1 MRYRLLLA
9 VLLSQLLG
17 GCATLVDGLARDGVG
32 PHSAYPVQP
41 YFQNRIRSEHA
52 GEHWR
57 RIRFCE
63 SYALEGAPP
72 LHVEFDCRIEPAI
85 VARYRQALADSHR
98 QVMARLHHSML
109 AEFIR
114 IDWPI
119 CVSVVAQGTRFRR
132 YAPAHSCW
140 HFYVPEQPYP
150 DKLLDGLDPEKY
162 STESLFQFL
171 VGVDLYDS
179 VLHEGFHLQTQ
190 QILQAAWRRDP
201 TPFGDRWL
209 NEYLAYMLDHFGV
222 LATTDIVN
230 QQPTTGP
237 VALTENEHYPA
248 RVREACLSG
257 ADAVRSLV
265 GESSQSVSMLGGS
278 LAFWL
283 AEDLETD
290 LNMMPFYWHSEFA
303 ALKTLGLGLEDVLA
317 RIPRCNPDRLVD
329 AFALK
334 QQLLDYDFQQLRAA
348 LPAEDIKPL
357 PGLGEVWRQ
366 IAQHG
371 LPDHDPFAAC
381 RTYGDSP
388 AVQLACTGMVLDQLT
403 LHPWRYRALAQ
414 TSPPLPESAQDYQAR
429 YEALLGDLAA
439 LQGAGMPQAE
449 QPATRYVLDQ
459 DGRYRN
465 PDGHVAD
472 TAAAV
477 NVWPSEDLPS
487 CALQG
492 EQQVQRLSGEHTTLR
507 RCRSAPELGAIWA
520 AQQQSDR
527 VVGIAALVRR
537 QARLVADSA
546 YRAHDEQV
554 LPFVYQDGFPVF
566 QLQHDATRLNV
577 CLDTGSPVSYITR
590 RYRERWGLTPEKL
603 VGMLEPERPD
613 DTRPRRIRLPL
624 LGQTALVRALPN
636 NHYPQCDLIMGADMA
651 GVFSAVELGERELRL
666 WRRPPPAV
674 N

>member
-1 MRYRLLLA
+1 MRYRILLA
-9 VLLSQLLG
+9 FLLSQLLG
-17 GCATLVDGLARDGVG
+17 GCATLVDGLARDERAHHGVFI
-32 PHSAYPVQP
+32 VQP
-41 YFQNRIRSEHA
+41 YFHNTIRSEHA

-63 SYALEGAPP
+63 SYALGGAYP
-72 LHVEFDCRIEPAI
+72 LHVEFDCRIDPAI
-85 VARYRQALADSHR
+85 VARYRASLADSHR
-98 QVMARLHHSML
+98 EVMTRLRHSML

-114 IDWPI
+114 IDRPV

-132 YAPAHSCW
+132 YASARSCW
-140 HFYVPEQPYP
+140 HFYVAEEPYP

-162 STESLFQFL
+162 STDSLFRFAIGL
-171 VGVDLYDS
+171 KLKS
-179 VLHEGFHLQTQ
+179 VLHEGFHSQT
-190 QILQAAWRRDP
+190 LQAGWRREP
-201 TPFGDRWL
+201 RPFGDRWL
-209 NEYLAYMLDHFGV
+209 NEYLASMLGHFGV
-222 LATTDIVN
+222 LVTTDMVN
-230 QQPTTGP
+230 QQPATGS
-237 VALTENEHYPA
+237 VGLIEDELYST

-257 ADAVRSLV
+257 AQAVRSLV
-265 GESSQSVSMLGGS
+265 GDSSSSRSMLGGS

-283 AEDLETD
+283 VEDLNTD
-290 LNMMPFYWHSEFA
+290 LNMMPFYWHSEFT
-303 ALKTLGLGLEDVLA
+303 ALKAPGLGLEDVLA
-317 RIPRCNPDRLVD
+317 RIPRCNPDRPVD

-334 QQLLDYDFQQLRAA
+334 QQLLDYDFQQLRAE

-366 IAQHG
+366 FAQHG

-381 RTYGDSP
+381 HAYGDSP

-414 TSPPLPESAQDYQAR
+414 RSLPLPESAQAYQAR

-439 LQGAGMPQAE
+439 WQGAGMPQAD
-449 QPATRYVLDQ
+449 QPAAHYVLDQ

-492 EQQVQRLSGEHTTLR
+492 EQQVQRLSGERTTLR
-507 RCRSAPELGAIWA
+507 RCRSDAELGAIWA

-527 VVGIAALVRR
+527 VVGIAALVRL
-537 QARLVADSA
+537 QARLVADSE

-603 VGMLEPERPD
+603 VALLEPERPD
-613 DTRPRRIRLPL
+613 DTLLRRIRLPL

-636 NHYPQCDLIMGADMA
+636 SHYPQCDLIMGSDMA
-651 GVFSAVELGERELRL
+651 GLFSAVQLGGRELRL
-666 WRRPPPAV
+666 WRPRPEE
-674 N
+674 

>member
-9 VLLSQLLG
+9 LLLWQLLG
-17 GCATLVDGLARDGVG
+17 GCATLVDGLARGEAAHHGVFT
-32 PHSAYPVQP
+32 VQP
-41 YFQNRIRSEHA
+41 YFPNRIRSEYA

-63 SYALEGAPP
+63 SYALDGASP

-85 VARYRQALADSHR
+85 VARYREALVDSHR
-98 QVMARLHHSML
+98 EVMTRLRHSML

-114 IDWPI
+114 IDRPI
-119 CVSVVAQGTRFRR
+119 CVSVVARGTRFRR
-132 YAPAHSCW
+132 YASARSCW
-140 HFYVPEQPYP
+140 HFYVPEKPYP

-162 STESLFQFL
+162 STHSLFQFL
-171 VGVDLYDS
+171 IGSSLYKTL
-179 VLHEGFHLQTQ
+179 LHEGFHLQT
-190 QILQAAWRRDP
+190 LQAGWRRDP

-209 NEYLAYMLDHFGV
+209 NEYLASTLGHFAV
-222 LATTDIVN
+222 LVTTDAVN
-230 QQPTTGP
+230 QQPTKGP
-237 VALTENEHYPA
+237 VRQMADESYSM
-248 RVREACLSG
+248 RVEEACLSG
-257 ADAVRSLV
+257 AEAVRSLV
-265 GESSQSVSMLGGS
+265 GDTSGSRSGLGGGLS
-278 LAFWL
+278 VWL
-283 AEDLETD
+283 AEDLNAD
-290 LNMMPFYWHSEFA
+290 SNMMPFYWHREFA
-303 ALKTLGLGLEDVLA
+303 ALKTPGLGLEDVLA

-334 QQLLDYDFQQLRAA
+334 QQLLDYDFQQLRAE
-348 LPAEDIKPL
+348 LPAKDIKPL

-366 IAQHG
+366 VVQHG
-371 LPDHDPFAAC
+371 LPGHDPFAAC
-381 RTYGDSP
+381 HAYGESP

-429 YEALLGDLAA
+429 YAALLGDLAA
-439 LQGAGMPQAE
+439 LQGAGVPQADP
-449 QPATRYVLDQ
+449 PAAHYVLDQ

-477 NVWPSEDLPS
+477 NVWPSEDLPA

-492 EQQVQRLSGEHTTLR
+492 EQQVQRLSGEQTTLR
-507 RCRSAPELGAIWA
+507 RCRSDAALGVIWA

-527 VVGIAALVRR
+527 VVGIAALVRM
-537 QARLVADSA
+537 QARLVVDSE

-603 VGMLEPERPD
+603 VAMLEPERPD

-636 NHYPQCDLIMGADMA
+636 NHYPQCDLIMGSDMA
-651 GVFSAVELGERELRL
+651 GVFSAVELEERELRL
-666 WRRPPPAV
+666 WRPHREE
-674 N
+674 